1 MELDIKPFQARLER
15 LAFNNHIE
23 TVQFAKVEEKPY
35 KVAMVLAQ
43 SFNEHMFNNF
53 NDEKFNYHLNLIKS
67 HLENIAYRIFHILK
81 IEGYK
86 AEILPPLYLNS
97 ENKECELNKKFAQLA
112 GIGKSGKKGFF
123 VHPNHGIKIVICSIL
138 TDAPLEVDKE
148 FKIDLCKK
156 CSICDEN
163 SYEEAIK
170 KCPYG
175 KEKSYW
181 R

>member
-23 TVQFAKVEEKPY
+23 IVQFAKINKKPY

-43 SFNEHMFNNF
+43 SFNEYMFNNF
-53 NDEKFNYHLNLIKS
+53 SEEKFNYHLNLIKT
-67 HLENIAYRIFHILK
+67 HIENVAYRIFHLFK

-86 AEILPPLYLNS
+86 AEVLPPLYLTS
-97 ENKECELNKKFAQLA
+97 ENKDCEINKEMAKLA
-112 GIGKSGKKGFF
+112 GIGNTGKKGFF
-123 VHPNHGIKIVICSIL
+123 VHPNHGVKVVLCSIL

-163 SYEEAIK
+163 DFFEAVK

-175 KEKSYW
+175 KEKTYW